1 MFLVSYVI
9 GTDVHERVV
18 GVRRVFKEN
27 IKGFSMKWRIII
39 SWILFF
45 YYYIFVKF
53 KIDFLYIIKFR
64 RHDFWN
70 NRVPGVNKPACWL
83 CRPTLLGSSVTW
95 VLLRTQ
101 FSWVRT
107 RVQLMGLNK
116 DPTLLGHASGPTSIG
131 SYHGPCWEQIWKNI

>member
-1 MFLVSYVI
+1 LTYCFEATSKSRDRSRPVFMFLVSYVI

-27 IKGFSMKWRIII
+27 IKGFSMKWRIIRY
-39 SWILFF
+39 WILFF

-70 NRVPGVNKPACWL
+70 NRVPGSTNQRA
-83 CRPTLLGSSVTW
+83 GSVDQHS
-95 VLLRTQ
+95 
-101 FSWVRT
+101 
-107 RVQLMGLNK
+107 
-116 DPTLLGHASGPTSIG
+116 
-131 SYHGPCWEQIWKNI
+131 